1 MVQEILIFPKNEDIL
16 TMKSEDVED
25 IESVRDL
32 IQDLKDTLHNTK
44 SGCGISAIQI
54 GVPKKVCIIHYNGKD
69 IALINPQITRRS
81 EDKVLFR
88 EGCLSA
94 PDFYSIVE
102 RNKKVWVTYID
113 ENGVQKTIDQGGLFS
128 IIVQHEL
135 DHFDGWCKVFD
146 EIPVAAEKEKEE
158 K

>member
-1 MVQEILIFPKNEDIL
+1 MVKEILIFPKNEDIL

-25 IESVRDL
+25 VESVRDL

-113 ENGVQKTIDQGGLFS
+113 ENGVQNK
-128 IIVQHEL
+128 
-135 DHFDGWCKVFD
+135 K
-146 EIPVAAEKEKEE
+146 
-158 K
+158 